1 MSAWIKIF
9 VSISWIFIS
18 ASVFAQIEEQQV
30 LDCESVFAESG
41 FCPENLCNKEIKCS
55 TESEQMMCAMACH
68 PKECVTIK
76 AKDCPLGRCVV
87 LTGCSAEKVCYP
99 PMQDNNLGCGDLAY
113 IGEKECCESL
123 VKRCGVEF
131 LDDSC
136 DMLGENS
143 IDSVPVCIPCG
154 NGVCNQFENLCNCP
168 EDCG

>member
-41 FCPENLCNKEIKCS
+41 FCPENLCNKEVKCS
-55 TESEQMMCAMACH
+55 SQTEQIMCAIVCH
-68 PKECVTIK
+68 PKECVTIQSQ
-76 AKDCPLGRCVV
+76 DCPSERCVV
-87 LTGCSAEKVCYP
+87 LSGCGEENVCYP
-99 PMQDNNLGCGDLAY
+99 KMEESSLPCGELAY
-113 IGEKECCESL
+113 TGEKECCEGL

-131 LDDSC
+131 LDGTC
-136 DMLGENS
+136 DMIGKYS
-143 IDSVPVCIPCG
+143 ISNAPLCIPCG
-154 NGVCNQFENLCNCP
+154 NGICNQFENRCNCP